1 MTSKPTT
8 PPPHVSTTSRKAFSL
23 SNLKIAHKLVII
35 LLTFGVVPAAVL
47 FSIFEYARGTFEA
60 AYRQP
65 LAQMSITI
73 ADTIDRNLFER
84 YGDVQAFG
92 LNTAAKDP
100 ANWRRPGDNTPLVQA
115 MNGYMTGYGIY
126 RAMLLLDL
134 DGNVLAMS
142 TVDPKGK
149 PIDTNALNALNF
161 KNRSWFQKT
170 VNGEFLTG
178 RNGFTGTVVGQP
190 ASADIVARLYG
201 GDGYAI
207 PFAAPVYDANAKPI
221 AVWVNFADFGLVEDI
236 VAGFYQTLVANGMGN
251 GEITVLDPQGTVIV
265 DYDPKGQGWTTYK
278 RNPEVIGKLNL
289 AKLGVEA
296 AVKAVNGESGSN
308 DSLHARKQIMQ
319 AGGYSRSDGAYDYPG
334 LDWSVLVRIP
344 QSEAYAAVYDVEL
357 IQQITLG
364 ISAVVLLVFGIL
376 FGRGFTAPIKTLTDV
391 MSKLANGDKTVD
403 IPGSERGDELGGMAK
418 AVLVFKENMIKNDE
432 LVAQQEAERAKREER
447 AKAIESM
454 TQEFDQRVEEML
466 KTVANATGQL
476 DASAQ
481 SMTATAEATMEQ
493 SGTVASA
500 SEQATANVQ
509 TVASAAEELSASI
522 TEISNQVGESTR
534 ISREAAA
541 QAEDTQQSVGGLE
554 QAAEEIGKVVNLIN
568 DIAEQTNLLALN
580 ATIEAARAGDAGKGF
595 AVVASEVKGLASQTG
610 KATEEISAQIS
621 TMQAE
626 TSKAVEAIRQISETV
641 SRVSEIATSISAA
654 VDEQSSATQ
663 EIGRSVQEA
672 AAGTQE
678 VSSNITS
685 VNSGAQETG
694 SAATQVRAAS
704 SELATQTEAL
714 NREIAN
720 FLKNVRAA

>member
-1 MTSKPTT
+1 MAKKTLTLK
-8 PPPHVSTTSRKAFSL
+8 L
-23 SNLKIAHKLVII
+23 SVKQKITA
-35 LLTFGVVPAAVL
+35 LLCLAVL
-47 FSIFEYARGTFEA
+47 GTVVLAGTTTFLTTMVSSEVSEVERVSDTARA
-60 AYRQP
+60 
-65 LAQMSITI
+65 
-73 ADTIDRNLFER
+73 
-84 YGDVQAFG
+84 
-92 LNTAAKDP
+92 AAK
-100 ANWRRPGDNTPLVQA
+100 
-115 MNGYMTGYGIY
+115 
-126 RAMLLLDL
+126 
-134 DGNVLAMS
+134 
-142 TVDPKGK
+142 
-149 PIDTNALNALNF
+149 LNALSLQMRRNEKNF
-161 KNRSWFQKT
+161 LLRSSPK
-170 VNGEFLTG
+170 
-178 RNGFTGTVVGQP
+178 
-190 ASADIVARLYG
+190 
-201 GDGYAI
+201 
-207 PFAAPVYDANAKPI
+207 
-221 AVWVNFADFGLVEDI
+221 
-236 VAGFYQTLVANGMGN
+236 YQDN
-251 GEITVLDPQGTVIV
+251 
-265 DYDPKGQGWTTYK
+265 Y
-278 RNPEVIGKLNL
+278 
-289 AKLGVEA
+289 
-296 AVKAVNGESGSN
+296 N
-308 DSLHARKQIMQ
+308 DSLQAAREQLASIVTNAKENAEHADEQNIISDLAKRAD
-319 AGGYSRSDGAYDYPG
+319 AGLVAHGEQFAKIVANTVALG
-334 LDWSVLVRIP
+334 LDEKSGSQGALR
-344 QSEAYAAVYDVEL
+344 
-357 IQQITLG
+357 
-364 ISAVVLLVFGIL
+364 SAVRAIETLLKEKKLDPLTIKMLMMRRHEKDFMLRGAEKYIGQIADRQKEFMTILATTDLPEAEKAELAALLSTYVERFNAWAALSTKNTAETKKLSVIYAGVSPVISELVEALEEIRHTKSKDIIDTLDQSTLLSISIGLGVMLIVLVFGIAIML
-376 FGRGFTAPIKTLTDV
+376 GITRPLDRLT
-391 MSKLANGDKTVD
+391 KAIRRLAEDDKTVD
-403 IPGSERGDELGGMAK
+403 IPGTDRSDELGGMAK

-466 KTVANATGQL
+466 KTVASATTEL